1 MLIKTQTGGR
11 ILHTYPNDPM
21 KILKMLKEE
30 ILESLN
36 FELQENGEYC
46 KSIGGTVLY
55 CERNLGGYWSCKVIS
70 NQHIQYN
77 KIVKVADL
85 QEFIKYTCS
94 TENES
99 ANVIKSMEEFLN

>member
-1 MLIKTQTGGR
+1 MLT
-11 ILHTYPNDPM
+11 
-21 KILKMLKEE
+21 EE
-30 ILESLN
+30 ILESLD

-46 KSIGGTVLY
+46 KSIGGINLF
-55 CERNLGGYWSCKVIS
+55 CERNIGGYWSCKVIS

-77 KIVKVADL
+77 KIGKVTDL

-99 ANVIKSMEEFLN
+99 ANVIKAMEELLK